1 MKDRIF
7 GYIALFALILVGYSY
22 TANEKEYTVEELRT
36 LYASGDSKLWPK
48 PFLDDEVKA
57 NFEDIGPLPEV
68 VFPEDNPYSEEK
80 YNLGKALFFESQL
93 SKSGKISCATCH
105 KPDKAWADRTMV
117 NFGHDDAEG
126 LRNVPTI
133 LNAAYAKKM
142 FWDGRVKTLEEQVK
156 HPIENSI
163 EMNLHSSLALA
174 NIKNDTKYKEAFK
187 KAFGTEDFTEDHMF
201 KAIATFER
209 TLVSTPSRFDLF
221 ISGKKDEFS
230 NSEVRGLHLFRT
242 KARCINCHNTS
253 YFSDQNF
260 YNIGVSFFSGGD
272 DDLGLYEITKNPAD
286 KKKFRTPT
294 LREISE
300 TKPYMHNG
308 QFPELR
314 NVVMMYN
321 FGMGKENLTP
331 AQKKDPLYPKKSHLI
346 QRLDLSDQEVTDL
359 VAFLRTLKSSA
370 SQPVNN

>member
-230 NSEVRGLHLFRT
+230 
-242 KARCINCHNTS
+242 I
-253 YFSDQNF
+253 SDQNF